1 MKKIEI
7 STFLDFQYVSNPSFS
22 PNGKYIAFVVS
33 TADKADNAYK
43 GNLYVYDM
51 EAKKV
56 VKLTNG
62 GDAKTYA
69 WTKENTLLFPAVR
82 DKEVKKEIEAGKLL
96 SSFYEISPNVGE
108 AMEAFTV
115 EAKATSIKA
124 LPNGKYLLSVN
135 QDNYKDTRKKS
146 YEVFDELP
154 FTGNGLGYTN
164 AIRNRLAIY
173 DRETGELNYI
183 VCDWT
188 ECMEVS
194 VLGDLILYKAFPW
207 KQAVRGLYAGIYLY
221 NMKTGK
227 TTTLVEPD
235 TLKTG
240 AIELLNENEALVAA
254 VETNDMGCTK
264 YCEFYKMNLADKS
277 MTHFAAYDAS
287 IGSGSV
293 GCDARYGGGRGQ
305 KLVNGDFYFVS
316 TIDDYAF
323 LKKLDKDGNISEN
336 LTKGNS
342 CDSFDYNGEHLVS
355 CELQGVKLA
364 ELYLDGEQITDFN
377 GAILSELSVSTPE
390 PLTFT
395 ATDGYEIHG
404 WVLKPADYE
413 EGKNYP
419 AILHIHGGPRTVFS
433 DCFHH
438 EMQMWANA
446 GYFVMFCNPR
456 GSDGRGTAFGD
467 INGIYGT
474 VDYVNL
480 MEFTDKVLE
489 KYPMID
495 AKRVG
500 VAGGSYGGFMT
511 NWIVGHTDRF
521 AAAASQRSICN
532 WIAFEHTSDIGHT
545 FPYSNV
551 GGDTINNL
559 ELLWEQSPLKYAA
572 NCKTPILFIHS
583 DEDYRCYMADGF
595 AMFSAVKRAGVPT
608 KLCLFHGENHDLSR
622 TGKPLNRIDRMKEIL
637 DWLDTYLK

>member
-7 STFLDFQYVSNPSFS
+7 STFLDFQYVSNPTFS
-22 PNGKYIAFVVS
+22 PDGKYIAFVVS
-33 TADKADNAYK
+33 TADKADNNYK

-51 EAKKV
+51 DAKKV
-56 VKLTNG
+56 LKLTSG
-62 GDAKTYA
+62 GDAKSYA

-82 DKEVKKEIEAGKLL
+82 DKDVKKAIEDGKPMA
-96 SSFYEISPNVGE
+96 SFYEICPKGGE
-108 AMEAFTV
+108 AELAFTV
-115 EAKATSIKA
+115 DAKATGIKA
-124 LPNGKYLLSVN
+124 LPNGKYLLTVN

-173 DRETGELNYI
+173 DRASGELDYI

-188 ECMEVS
+188 ECMNVS

-207 KQAVRGLYAGIYLY
+207 KQSVRGLYAGIYLY
-221 NMKTGK
+221 NMKTGE
-227 TTTLVEPD
+227 TTTLLEPD
-235 TLKTG
+235 TMKTG
-240 AIELLNENEALVAA
+240 AIELLSETEALVAA
-254 VETNDMGCTK
+254 VETNDMGDVK
-264 YCEFYKMNLADKS
+264 YDEFYKMNLNDKS
-277 MTHFAAYDAS
+277 MTHIAAYDAS
-287 IGSGSV
+287 IGYGSV
-293 GCDARYGGGRGQ
+293 GSDARYGGGRGQ
-305 KLVNGDFYFVS
+305 KLVNGDFYFLS
-316 TIDDYAF
+316 TVDDYTF
-323 LKKLDKDGNISEN
+323 LKKLDKDGKISEN

-342 CDSFDYNGEHLVS
+342 CDSFDVNEEHIVS
-355 CELQGVKLA
+355 CELQDLKLA

-377 GAILSELSVSTPE
+377 GKLLSELTISTPE

-395 ATDGYEIHG
+395 ASDGYEIHG
-404 WVLKPADYE
+404 WVMKPADYE
-413 EGKNYP
+413 EGKTYP

-446 GYFVMFCNPR
+446 GYFVMYCNPR

-467 INGIYGT
+467 IKGIYGT

-480 MEFTDKVLE
+480 MEFTDKALE

-495 AKRVG
+495 TKRVG

-532 WIAFEHTSDIGHT
+532 WICFEHTSDIGHT
-545 FPYSNV
+545 FSYSNV
-551 GGDTINNL
+551 GGDTAHNL
-559 ELLWEQSPLKYAA
+559 ELLWEQSPLKYAP

-595 AMFSAVKRAGVPT
+595 SMFSAVKRLGVPT

-622 TGKPLNRIDRMKEIL
+622 TGRPENRIDRMTEIL
-637 DWLDTYLK
+637 NWLDTYLK